1 MISNNSK
8 SISGDQDSESQYDD
22 NAQSNLQDLFDYYDY
37 ITDDSSQDRCFF
49 LFSSF
54 YLEGA

>member
-8 SISGDQDSESQYDD
+8 SISDDEDSESQYDD
-22 NAQSNLQDLFDYYDY
+22 NAQSNLEDLFGYYDY
-37 ITDDSSQDRCFF
+37 DTDDSSQDRCF